1 VSAFVDAFGVVLRYE
16 RQRVRLSQDELAA
29 RAGVH
34 RTQISDIE
42 TGKVRTNI
50 DAAKRLAD
58 ALGVSLSSLVD
69 RAERLST

>member
-1 VSAFVDAFGVVLRYE
+1 
-16 RQRVRLSQDELAA
+16 
-29 RAGVH
+29 
-34 RTQISDIE
+34 
-42 TGKVRTNI
+42 VRTNI